1 MRRTSAGAV
10 GNEAWPRA
18 LDLDQ
23 RGLLAEARRRTRF
36 EAERIPGTI
45 SVVPRALRSMA
56 GARWQDRYL
65 HGA

>member
-18 LDLDQ
+18 LDLDE

-36 EAERIPGTI
+36 EAERI
-45 SVVPRALRSMA
+45 RERYRWYRERFAALA